1 MRRLRMLVRA
11 RSAGLGVRLAGSS
24 LPSHLLRG
32 GPATPQP
39 DADMPT
45 LPQPA
50 RPNDPNTAAAAHSE
64 RLRALIRRDI
74 AAAGGALPFDRFME
88 LALYAPGL
96 GYYAAGTA
104 KLGPAGDFATAPE
117 LSPLFGRCIATQADE
132 VLAELGGGD
141 ILELG
146 AGSGALAAELLAT
159 LAAAGQPPG
168 RYWILEPSPDLAER
182 QRRLLAERVP
192 NLLDRVAWVQAPPA
206 ALRGLVLANEVV
218 DALPVHRFCVPPGT
232 APAAVRDAVREILV
246 HGDGNGF
253 TEAPAP
259 PVTPGLADA
268 VAGLGLPAATL
279 AGGLCGEINL
289 RLPPWMALLADG
301 LAAGMVLIIDYGY
314 PRGELYLPE
323 RRDGTLL
330 CHYRHRAH
338 AEPYVH
344 IGLQDIT
351 AHVDFTAL
359 AAAGSAAGL
368 ALAGYTTQASFL
380 IGCGLDRHLDAAASD
395 PEALLDLAAGAKQLV
410 LPAAMGERFQA
421 LALTRELPPPAGGW
435 CGFAQRDLRARL

>member
-1 MRRLRMLVRA
+1 M
-11 RSAGLGVRLAGSS
+11 
-24 LPSHLLRG
+24 
-32 GPATPQP
+32 
-39 DADMPT
+39 D
-45 LPQPA
+45 
-50 RPNDPNTAAAAHSE
+50 
-64 RLRALIRRDI
+64 
-74 AAAGGALPFDRFME
+74 

-96 GYYAAGTA
+96 GYYSAGMA

-117 LSPLFGRCIATQADE
+117 LSPLFGRCIATQAGE
-132 VLAELGGGD
+132 VLAALGGGD

-146 AGSGALAAELLAT
+146 AGSGALAAEV
-159 LAAAGQPPG
+159 LAALAAVGQPPG

-182 QRRLLAERVP
+182 QHRLLAERVP
-192 NLLDRVAWVQAPPA
+192 DLLDGVAWVHEPPA

-232 APAAVRDAVREILV
+232 APAAVRDAVREV
-246 HGDGNGF
+246 VVRCDDGLA
-253 TEAPAP
+253 EAQAP

-268 VAGLGLPAATL
+268 VAALGLPAASL

-330 CHYRHRAH
+330 CHHRHRAH
-338 AEPYVH
+338 ADPYVH

-351 AHVDFTAL
+351 AHVDFTAV

-368 ALAGYTTQASFL
+368 TLAGYTTQANFL
-380 IGCGLDRHLDAAASD
+380 IGCGLDRHLKTAASD

-421 LALTRELPPPAGGW
+421 LALTRELAPPAGGW